1 MCCPSSGCCSSR
13 CSSGSR
19 SDLRTT
25 AAAFA
30 LLAFSSVTD
39 WLDGV
44 IARRFHMV
52 SRVGQLL
59 DPIADRLFVASTIIV
74 LAVREIV
81 PWWLVV
87 ALLARDVVM
96 FFVQLYVHRRGVE
109 PLPVHYVGKAA
120 TACLLFGMPLLF
132 LSTGDGL
139 VADVAEPARVGV
151 RHLGHRH
158 LLVVGGSLRRA
169 GVRGAPGT
177 STGAER
183 MTSRVPS
190 EPDASLSLLRRL
202 VDDSMDPG
210 YQEAADRRQA
220 TSAGWRHSLAFAI
233 AIGLTAA
240 LVTAAVLQVREGAP
254 VGRPDAG
261 RAHRPRG
268 ARHRAGRGTRRRPGR
283 VGRPGRPPARVGAR
297 RHHGRPNPGRGGHRP
312 RGAQ

>member
-1 MCCPSSGCCSSR
+1 MTDEASEPV
-13 CSSGSR
+13 
-19 SDLRTT
+19 SDRVLTIPNVLSFLRLLLIPVFIWV
-25 AAAFA
+25 ALGPENDPLAFA

-132 LSTGDGL
+132 LTTGDG
-139 VADVAEPARVGV
+139 AGR
-151 RHLGHRH
+151 RR
-158 LLVVGGSLRRA
+158 RRA
-169 GVRGAPGT
+169 RSRGRSSSGARA
-177 STGAER
+177 STGGR
-183 MTSRVPS
+183 RCSTSS
-190 EPDASLSLLRRL
+190 
-202 VDDSMDPG
+202 
-210 YQEAADRRQA
+210 
-220 TSAGWRHSLAFAI
+220 
-233 AIGLTAA
+233 
-240 LVTAAVLQVREGAP
+240 
-254 VGRPDAG
+254 
-261 RAHRPRG
+261 
-268 ARHRAGRGTRRRPGR
+268 RRPPCSKD
-283 VGRPGRPPARVGAR
+283 VDWS
-297 RHHGRPNPGRGGHRP
+297 
-312 RGAQ
+312 